1 MASIRRGHAQQQ
13 AQLYVAASQINVVVA
28 YEDIRPEFERVI
40 GLLDA
45 ELGDL
50 P

>member
-1 MASIRRGHAQQQ
+1 VSPRIIAARAP
-13 AQLYVAASQINVVVA
+13 QLPGVAASQINVVVA
-28 YEDIRPEFERVI
+28 YEDLRPEFERVI

-50 P
+50 Q